1 MRKTTWRM
9 IMATWSSIRLAPR
22 ASRLARSSLRVVAYR
37 VTNVDIL
44 MGGAPGQS
52 TVTNTRL

>member
-1 MRKTTWRM
+1 
-9 IMATWSSIRLAPR
+9 MATWSSIRLAPR